1 MRRKALE
8 RGERKRTIILWF
20 AIRIQAHNKAYAT
33 SYEIAH
39 GLGLSPSQ
47 KLRDILNECVSEG
60 LLEVKEHNKNGRFPG
75 RGYMLKKGTYK
86 EPYRVLKMKF
96 RNDETEVLF

>member
-20 AIRIQAHNKAYAT
+20 AVRVQNHNLSYAT

-39 GLGLSPSQ
+39 GLELSPSQ
-47 KLRDILNECVSEG
+47 KLRDILNELVESG
-60 LLEVKEHNKNGRFPG
+60 LLDVQEHNKKGRFLG
-75 RGYMLKKGTYK
+75 RGYMLKKGTFK

-96 RNDETEVLF
+96 KNEETEVLF